1 MTISHGIDRAQA
13 TRLGVTGHATSAG
26 AMRMR
31 KLGLGLIALLA
42 TVAIARVSYS
52 QIFPKVTDV
61 IGGPQASPYV
71 LGPFGDDPPVVAVS
85 DWEMRRAP
93 LLRSALA
100 QSVYGE
106 MPPALPSQVLARTP
120 LVSSRVAPGTRM
132 QQLTIGF
139 GDGGDRGRVNVVLV
153 QPGGSTPPKALI
165 IIQNFCGNAVAVR
178 NRLEDVRSLTDPP
191 GPCRDPVETLSH
203 IILGRYPHA
212 PPLSLITSRG
222 YAVAMVYAGDLVPDD
237 PRTAQAAL
245 TRLYGH
251 PTRLAPGGAL
261 AAWAWLYS
269 ALGQSLNREPG
280 LQDVP
285 VVAWGHSRNGKA
297 ALLGAATDPHITAVI
312 AHQSGRGGAAL
323 TRSKAGES
331 VAQITKNFG
340 YWFTPRFATY
350 AGREDEIPVDQ
361 HQLLALISPR
371 PVLIGSGDRDAWS
384 DPAGA
389 FRAMQAA
396 SPVYEL
402 YGAQPFEQ
410 PRMAVPDLAQSQA
423 FFMRRG
429 THGVT
434 TEDWTLFLQFLDA
447 HFPEQT

>member
-1 MTISHGIDRAQA
+1 
-13 TRLGVTGHATSAG
+13 
-26 AMRMR
+26 MR

-42 TVAIARVSYS
+42 TVALARVSYS
-52 QIFPKVTDV
+52 QIFPKVPDV
-61 IGGPQASPYV
+61 ISGPPASPSV
-71 LGPFGDDPPVVAVS
+71 LDPFGDDPPIAAVS
-85 DWEMRRAP
+85 DWQTRRAP

-106 MPPALPSQVLARTP
+106 MPPALPSQVLARQP
-120 LVSSRVAPGTRM
+120 LVATRVAPGTRM

-139 GDGGDRGRVNVVLV
+139 GDSGDRGRVNVVLV
-153 QPGGSTPPKALI
+153 QPGGSTRPRALI

-178 NRLEDVRSLTDPP
+178 NRLDDVRSLTDPP
-191 GPCRDPVETLSH
+191 VPCRDPMETLSH

-212 PPLSLITSRG
+212 PPLSLIAERG

-237 PRTAQAAL
+237 PRTAHPAL
-245 TRLYGH
+245 ARLYGH
-251 PTRLAPGGAL
+251 PPRLAPGGAL

-280 LQDVP
+280 LQSVP

-297 ALLGAATDPHITAVI
+297 ALLAAATDPHIAAVI

-323 TRSKAGES
+323 TRSNAGES

-350 AGREDEIPVDQ
+350 AGREADIPVDQ
-361 HQLLALISPR
+361 HQLLALIAPR

-389 FRAMQAA
+389 FRAVQAA
-396 SPVYEL
+396 APVYEL
-402 YGAQPFEQ
+402 YGVKPFEQ
-410 PRMAVPDLAQSQA
+410 TRMAEPDLARTQA
-423 FFMRRG
+423 YFMRRG

-447 HFPEQT
+447 QFPEPS

>member
-1 MTISHGIDRAQA
+1 
-13 TRLGVTGHATSAG
+13 
-26 AMRMR
+26 MR

-42 TVAIARVSYS
+42 TVAVGRVSYS
-52 QIFPKVTDV
+52 QIFPKVPDV
-61 IGGPQASPYV
+61 IGGPPAMPSA
-71 LGPFGDDPPVVAVS
+71 LGSFGDDPPITAAS
-85 DWEMRRAP
+85 DWQTRRAP
-93 LLRSALA
+93 LLRAALA
-100 QSVYGE
+100 RSVYGE
-106 MPPALPSQVLARTP
+106 MPPALPSQVLARTTLP
-120 LVSSRVAPGTRM
+120 ADRVAPGTRM

-139 GDGGDRGRVNVVLV
+139 GQGGDRGRANVVLV
-153 QPGGSTPPKALI
+153 QPGGSTPPRALI

-178 NRLEDVRSLTDPP
+178 NRLDDVRSLTDPP
-191 GPCRDPVETLSH
+191 GPCRDPMETLSH

-212 PPLSLITSRG
+212 PPLSLITERG
-222 YAVAMVYAGDLVPDD
+222 YAVALVYAGDLVPDD
-237 PRTAQAAL
+237 PKMATAAL
-245 TRLYGH
+245 ARLYGNPSRH
-251 PTRLAPGGAL
+251 APGGAL

-280 LQDVP
+280 LQNVP

-297 ALLGAATDPHITAVI
+297 ALLAAATDPHIAAVI

-331 VAQITKNFG
+331 VAQITKTFG
-340 YWFTPRFATY
+340 FWFTPRFATY
-350 AGREDEIPVDQ
+350 AGREGEIPVDQ
-361 HQLLALISPR
+361 HQLLALIAPR

-389 FRAMQAA
+389 FRAVQAA

-402 YGAQPFEQ
+402 YGAQAFAQTLMVE
-410 PRMAVPDLAQSQA
+410 PDLTRPQA

-434 TEDWTLFLQFLDA
+434 TQDWAMFLQFLDS
-447 HFPEQT
+447 HFPDRT